1 MGIGVLLLFPL
12 FSYAQRETSWE
23 QYFENLVSMEDEE
36 SVDREQ
42 LYEELCDL
50 AEHPLD
56 INAATREQLE
66 QIPFLSTRQI
76 EQILA
81 HRDIYGEFSSVGE
94 LASISSL
101 DYQRRKLL
109 GSLIV
114 IRSQE
119 KKSFPSLREILKYG
133 HHKMAALV
141 QVPLYERKGDQN
153 GYLGS
158 PLKHWMSYEFASMSH
173 VKAGLV
179 ATKDA
184 GEPFFHAENS
194 WGYDYYSPYLQI
206 TGLWRIKSL
215 VVGRYRATF
224 GMGLVAG
231 TSYSTGKVAALTS
244 MGRMATG
251 IRAYTSRSEADY
263 FQGLA
268 TTVALSP
275 RWEMSGWWSYR
286 PVDATLNKNG
296 SISTI
301 LTSGYHRTPTE
312 MSKKGNSHSVSLGAD
327 VTYRKGGF
335 SIGAT
340 SLYTWFDRPLQPNTS
355 QAYRKYYPVG
365 YDFVNT
371 SLHYACFHHL
381 ISLRGEVAVNRE
393 GGVAAVHALGITADN
408 LPDMVLIHRY
418 YAPQYNT
425 LHGHGFGNASRTQ
438 NEHGIYFGITGRLPW
453 PYWFFSSY
461 VDYAYSAEPRYLVS
475 FPSHSLEQMTGI
487 EYRRER
493 WTATAR
499 YRIKMTQKDNSTHLK
514 LDNLWLH
521 RLQLSS
527 AYTTTA
533 QWIHTT
539 RAASTYINNVKGDR
553 GWCLSQS
560 VAKNWRKCNMYLGAT
575 LFDVSGYDARI
586 YIYEKN
592 LYNSYSS
599 LNVYGRGWRL
609 AAVGGVGVV
618 AGLRCYVKVGVT
630 HYTDRDKIG
639 SDLQTINSPTKA
651 DVELQGV
658 WKF

>member
-1 MGIGVLLLFPL
+1 MFPL
-12 FSYAQRETSWE
+12 FSFAQREASWE
-23 QYFENLVSMEDEE
+23 QYFEDLLSMEDEE
-36 SVDREQ
+36 LMDKEQ

-50 AEHPLD
+50 AENPLD

-66 QIPFLSTRQI
+66 RISFLSPKQI

-81 HRDIYGEFSSVGE
+81 HRDFYGEFATVGE
-94 LASISSL
+94 LASIPSL
-101 DYQRRKLL
+101 DYHRRQLL

-114 IRSQE
+114 IRSHE
-119 KKSFPSLREILKYG
+119 KNTFPTLSEIWKYG
-133 HHKMAALV
+133 RHKLTALV

-153 GYLGS
+153 GYLGNR
-158 PLKHWMSYEFASMSH
+158 LKHWMNYQFTGTSH

-179 ATKDA
+179 ASQDA
-184 GEPFFHAENS
+184 GEPFFREGNS
-194 WGYDYYSPYLQI
+194 QGYDFYSPYLQI
-206 TGLWRIKSL
+206 TDLWRIKSL

-231 TSYSTGKVAALTS
+231 TSYTTSKMTALTS
-244 MGRMATG
+244 MGRVATG
-251 IRAYTSRSEADY
+251 IRAYTSRSEADF
-263 FQGLA
+263 FQGLG

-275 RWEMSGWWSYR
+275 KWEMSGWWSYR

-296 SISTI
+296 SIATI

-312 MSKKGNSHSVSLGAD
+312 MGKKGNSHVASVGAD

-355 QAYRKYYPVG
+355 QAYRRHYPVG
-365 YDFVNT
+365 YNFVNT
-371 SLHYACFHHL
+371 SLHYTWFHHL
-381 ISLRGEVAVNRE
+381 VSLRGEVAVNKE
-393 GGVAAVHALGITADN
+393 GGVAFVNALGLTLDH

-438 NEHGIYFGITGRLPW
+438 NEHGIYFGITGNLPW
-453 PYWFFSSY
+453 SGWQFSSY
-461 VDYAYSAEPRYLVS
+461 VDYAYSAEPKYLVN
-475 FPSHSLEQMTGI
+475 FPSHTLEQMTGL
-487 EYRRER
+487 EYSTEQ

-499 YRIKMTQKDNSTHLK
+499 YRIKLSQKDNNNHRK
-514 LDNLWLH
+514 LDNLWLQ
-521 RLQLSS
+521 RFQLSS
-527 AYTTTA
+527 TYTTTA
-533 QWIHTT
+533 QWVHTT
-539 RAASTYINNVKGDR
+539 RAAVSYINNVEGDR

-560 VAKNWRKCNMYLGAT
+560 VAKNWNRCGINIGAT

-586 YIYEKN
+586 YVYEKN
-592 LYNSYSS
+592 LYNSFSS

-609 AAVGGVGVV
+609 AAVGSVDVL
-618 AGLRCYVKVGVT
+618 AGLQCRVKVGVT
-630 HYTDRDKIG
+630 HYNDRDQIG
-639 SDLQTINSPTKA
+639 SGLQTINSPTKA
-651 DVELQGV
+651 DVEVQGV